1 MGQPVEI
8 RLSTLKEQVK
18 QGMKKKELAEHYQI
32 SVNAM
37 GNILKQAGLQIR
49 KFHTNKPVLI
59 DDTEIEDAL
68 VPEMET
74 VYCEKVEEKTF
85 ADEVKE
91 RGEFDVDGI
100 DEEID
105 DFDDFDST
113 I

>member
-18 QGMKKKELAEHYQI
+18 QGMKKKELADHYQI

-59 DDTEIEDAL
+59 DDTKPEI
-68 VPEMET
+68 VPISE
-74 VYCEKVEEKTF
+74 VKIVNYKQEEKTF

-100 DEEID
+100 DEKLD
-105 DFDDFDST
+105 DFDDFNS
-113 I
+113 II